1 MVLALQLQDMDKAIE
16 MLDQSTGLG
25 ERAFN
30 LEHTAQFADVV
41 LFLESDIHQV
51 TGLRSACNCWQ
62 KRSFRTDLF
71 DTCTIYISL
80 YLGFG
85 FDPFSQFPMV
95 MACLQNILVNL
106 QKKLIRLSAIFMWHS
121 DGAMLG
127 IYASVLLITAHI
139 AKPRYVP
146 FLWKCKTFS
155 AGKG

>member
-30 LEHTAQFADVV
+30 LEHSTICWCCA
-41 LFLESDIHQV
+41 LPGKRYPPSH
-51 TGLRSACNCWQ
+51 RSALSLQ
-62 KRSFRTDLF
+62 LLTKRSFRTDLF

>member
-62 KRSFRTDLF
+62 KEVSGQICLTLARSTYHYILDLALTHFRSFQWLWHVCKTSLWTCRKNLF
-71 DTCTIYISL
+71 VYQPSSCDILMEPC
-80 YLGFG
+80 LG
-85 FDPFSQFPMV
+85 SMHRS
-95 MACLQNILVNL
+95 C
-106 QKKLIRLSAIFMWHS
+106 
-121 DGAMLG
+121 
-127 IYASVLLITAHI
+127 I

-146 FLWKCKTFS
+146 FKWKCKTFS